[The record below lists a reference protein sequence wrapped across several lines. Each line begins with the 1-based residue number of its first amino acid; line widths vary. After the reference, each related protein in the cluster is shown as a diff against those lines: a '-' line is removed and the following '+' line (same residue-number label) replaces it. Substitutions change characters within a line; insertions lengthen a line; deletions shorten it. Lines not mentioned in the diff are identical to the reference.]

1 MNAEIITIGDEL
13 LIGQTIDTNSAWLG
27 TELNRAGIWVS
38 RRTAVGDRADAI
50 RAALDEAFARVDLV
64 LMTGGLGPTK
74 DDITKKTLC
83 EYFQCGYRLDEA
95 VLQHLTQLF
104 SKRGRRLL
112 EINKMQAEL
121 PEACITLMNNMGT
134 APGMW
139 FDHNGKVLVS
149 MPGVPYEMK
158 HITEHE
164 VLPRILNRFTLPTII
179 HRTLTVINIPE
190 SALSKE
196 LESWEL
202 NLPKDIKL
210 AYLPQLNTI
219 RLRLSASGAES
230 SALEQHVE
238 PYWNA
243 LLEHCRPYLLAAS
256 DTSAVAHCA
265 DVLMGKGAT
274 LSLAESCTGGNI
286 AHLFT
291 LIPGISSVLLGGVV
305 AYANELKTGFLG
317 VPAPLLTEYGAV
329 SGPVVAAMAENIRK
343 QTGSNYAIATS
354 GIAGPGGGTEQKPV
368 GTVWI
373 AVASAQ
379 QTMIKEWHFYGT
391 REHIIERAT
400 STACQQLLK
409 LLETEAQNR

>member
-1 MNAEIITIGDEL
+1 MNAEIITVGDEL
-13 LIGQTIDTNSAWLG
+13 LIGQTVDTNSAWLG
-27 TELNRAGIWVS
+27 TELNRMGIWVS

-50 RAALDEAFARVDLV
+50 SAALNEAFARVDLV
-64 LMTGGLGPTK
+64 IMTGGLGPTK

-83 EYFQCGYRLDEA
+83 EYFECGYRVDEA
-95 VLQHLTQLF
+95 VLNHLTQLF

-139 FDHNGKVLVS
+139 FDYHGKVLVS

-158 HITEHE
+158 HITETA
-164 VLPRILNRFTLPTII
+164 VLPRIKKQFTLPTII

-202 NLPKDIKL
+202 NLPADMKL

-219 RLRLSASGAES
+219 RLRLSASGRDS
-230 SALEQHVE
+230 HALEQRME
-238 PYWNA
+238 PYWNT
-243 LLEHCRPYLLAAS
+243 LLEQCSPYLLAAS
-256 DTSAVAHCA
+256 DTTAVAHCA
-265 DVLMGKGAT
+265 EALLQRGAT
-274 LSLAESCTGGNI
+274 LSLAESCTGGNL

-317 VPAPLLTEYGAV
+317 VPAPLLTEHGAV

-343 QTGSNYAIATS
+343 QTGSDYAIATS
-354 GIAGPGGGTEQKPV
+354 GIAGPGGGTDQKPV

-379 QTMIKEWHFYGT
+379 QTVIKEWHFYGT

-400 STACQQLLK
+400 NTACQQLLK
-409 LLETEAQNR
+409 LLETEAHNR

>member
-1 MNAEIITIGDEL
+1 MNAEIITVGDEL
-13 LIGQTIDTNSAWLG
+13 LIGQTVDTNSAWLG
-27 TELNRAGIWVS
+27 TTLNGIGIWVS
-38 RRTAVGDRADAI
+38 RRTAVGDQADAI

-64 LMTGGLGPTK
+64 FMTGGLGPTK

-83 EYFQCGYRLDEA
+83 SYFNCGYRWDEE

-104 SKRGRRLL
+104 SNRGRRLL

-121 PEACITLMNNMGT
+121 PEACSTLMNQMGT

-139 FDHNGKVLVS
+139 FDHQGKVLVS

-158 HITEHE
+158 HITERA
-164 VLPRILNRFTLPTII
+164 VIPRIKERFTLPSIV
-179 HRTLTVINIPE
+179 HRTLTVINVPE

-196 LESWEL
+196 LEPWEL
-202 NLPKDIKL
+202 SLPEDIKL

-219 RLRLSASGAES
+219 RLRLTAQGDNHNELQQRIA
-230 SALEQHVE
+230 
-238 PYWNA
+238 PYWDA
-243 LLEHCRPYLLAAS
+243 LRTRCASYLLAET
-256 DTSAVAHCA
+256 DTTAVSHCA
-265 DVLMGKGAT
+265 SILTEQGAT

-305 AYANELKTGFLG
+305 AYANQMKSNFLQ
-317 VPAPLLTEYGAV
+317 VPEALIAEFGAV
-329 SGPVVAAMAENIRK
+329 SGPVVSRMAEGIRA
-343 QTGSNYAIATS
+343 QTGSDYAIATS
-354 GIAGPGGGTEQKPV
+354 GIAGPDGGTALKPV

-373 AVASAQ
+373 AVASAHGTNAQ
-379 QTMIKEWHFYGT
+379 EWHFYGT

-400 STACQQLLK
+400 NTACHQLLMHIK
-409 LLETEAQNR
+409 AQAQNA